1 LKVDG
6 SSIDRSD
13 SPRWPSADD
22 FRRAAASLEQG
33 GIVAFPTETFY
44 GLAVDPFNEQ
54 AVNNLYRLKGR
65 PLHKPFLVLI
75 QDASQLP
82 MLARSIPPPY
92 ERLMRD
98 FWPGPLTLV
107 FPAVSGLS
115 TVLTGAGPGIGA
127 RISPH
132 PVALAFGKMWGK
144 PMTATSA
151 NRSGMEAA
159 CTASEVRQIF
169 GEEIACTLD
178 GGRTQGGMSSTVV
191 GLEQGEL
198 RLIRAGV
205 IDFSTLVQVGTG
217 RDEVSSCRSK
227 MLIGNKT

>member
-1 LKVDG
+1 MKVEG
-6 SSIDRSD
+6 PSIDRGD

-22 FRRAAASLEQG
+22 FRRAVASLEQG

-82 MLARSIPPPY
+82 MLARSIPHVY
-92 ERLMRD
+92 ELLMRE

-115 TVLTGAGPGIGA
+115 TVLTGAGLGIGV

-132 PVALAFGKMWGK
+132 PVAMVLGEMWGK

-151 NRSGMEAA
+151 NRSGMQAA
-159 CTASEVRQIF
+159 CSASEVRQIF
-169 GEEIACTLD
+169 GEGVACILD
-178 GGRTQGGMSSTVV
+178 GGRTQGTMSSTVV

-205 IDFSTLVQVGTG
+205 IDFSTLAQAGKAEDG
-217 RDEVSSCRSK
+217 EQ
-227 MLIGNKT
+227 